1 MPVQKSQSDTFYDL
15 PVKIQQLLPDG
26 NWKETA
32 FSEKGGMYR
41 LPVRLDCAEIAVFR
55 LFGSTPIR

>member
-15 PVKIQQLLPDG
+15 PVKIQLLLPDG
-26 NWKETA
+26 NWKET
-32 FSEKGGMYR
+32 FFTEQDGKYR

-55 LFGSTPIR
+55 IFVSTPIR